1 MLEITD
7 FMKIYV
13 IVVILLIVQMSNA
26 TTDEDL
32 DEIREEVFIHL
43 ANIGSLQLLTASR
56 YCKLG
61 KVLLLKYFCWSSQQ

>member
-1 MLEITD
+1 M
-7 FMKIYV
+7 
-13 IVVILLIVQMSNA
+13 QMSNA

-43 ANIGSLQLLTASR
+43 ANIGSLQLLTVSR

-61 KVLLLKYFCWSSQQ
+61 KV